1 MPHIAIEVDNA
12 KLRDFCRRWK
22 LTELSLFGSVVTSN
36 FGPNS
41 DVDVMVQFAAGAP
54 WSLTNWLEMQREL
67 ETLFQRHVDL
77 VEREAIERSDNRFRK
92 REILSSAVALDVA

>member
-1 MPHIAIEVDNA
+1 MPHIAIEVDND
-12 KLRDFCRRWK
+12 KLRDFCRRWR
-22 LTELSLFGSVVTSN
+22 LTELSLFGSVVTDN

-41 DVDVMVQFAAGAP
+41 DVDVMVQFATGAP
-54 WSLTNWLEMQREL
+54 WSLTSWLEMQREL

>member
-1 MPHIAIEVDNA
+1 MPHIAIKVDNA

-22 LTELSLFGSVVTSN
+22 LTELSLFGSVVTDN

-41 DVDVMVQFAAGAP
+41 DVDIMVRFAAGAP
-54 WSLTNWLEMQREL
+54 WSLTSWLEMQREL
-67 ETLFQRHVDL
+67 EALFQRHVDL
-77 VEREAIERSDNRFRK
+77 VEREAIEQSDNRFRK

>member
-1 MPHIAIEVDNA
+1 MPHIAIEVDRA

-22 LTELSLFGSVVTSN
+22 LAELSLFGSVVTSN

-54 WSLTNWLEMQREL
+54 WSLTSWLEMQREL
-67 ETLFQRHVDL
+67 EALFQRNVDL

>member
-1 MPHIAIEVDNA
+1 MRHIAIEVDNA

-22 LTELSLFGSVVTSN
+22 LTELSLFGSVVTGN

-41 DVDVMVQFAAGAP
+41 DVDVMVQFADGAP
-54 WSLTNWLEMQREL
+54 WSLTSWLEMQREL
-67 ETLFQRHVDL
+67 ESLFQRHVDL

>member
-22 LTELSLFGSVVTSN
+22 LTELSLFGSVVTDN

-41 DVDVMVQFAAGAP
+41 DVYIMVRFAAGAP
-54 WSLTNWLEMQREL
+54 WSLTSWLEMQREL
-67 ETLFQRHVDL
+67 EALFQRHVDL
-77 VEREAIERSDNRFRK
+77 VEREAIEQSDNRFRK